1 MTRNALLKKLDAIM
15 ADAERNRMWGQLE
28 IEIRDG
34 EATLLRKSTTE
45 KLSMENTR
53 DDYSSRSR

>member
-15 ADAERNRMWGQLE
+15 ADAERSRMWGQLE

>member
-1 MTRNALLKKLDAIM
+1 MTRTALLKKLDTIM
-15 ADAERNRMWGQLE
+15 ADAERSRMWGQLE

-53 DDYSSRSR
+53 DDYSTRSR

>member
-1 MTRNALLKKLDAIM
+1 MTITALLRKLDEIM

-53 DDYSSRSR
+53 DDYSRSR